1 MYDRDTALRHQI
13 EHIAITQF
21 ISDIPTHGLNDEKM
35 VEMAAFEECGLL
47 RSELW
52 RRLSIIIKFAPEP
65 PLPNSPPP

>member
-13 EHIAITQF
+13 AHIAITQF
-21 ISDIPTHGLNDEKM
+21 ISDIPSHGLNDKKM
-35 VEMAAFEECGLL
+35 IEMAAFEECGLL

-65 PLPNSPPP
+65 FS